1 LPSRLVT
8 IVVVAA
14 LAVGSWL
21 VLRPRGSQPL
31 PCGGV
36 EVGLDDDLQEAI
48 DGSPAG
54 TTFCLAAGTYVIEEP
69 IETKDGTELRGEG
82 MGVTVLHSEGANVVV
97 DAARDRDVAVS
108 HLDLADAHGSR
119 ACRPQCGSGLHGG
132 SSVVIDSVAF
142 YDNENHGLGG
152 AEDLVVTNSVFHH
165 NGSRGFTGCC
175 AGGLKSGSG
184 FRIEDSKIYENT
196 GNGLWC
202 DSGCPEG
209 MEALDNEIRD
219 NTLDGIRYEVSDGGA
234 LIAGNVIARN
244 NTSESRGGH
253 GGIAVVASSNAEVRE
268 NTLGG
273 NGHGGIV
280 VADTA
285 RGRSADVV
293 IAGNS
298 LRGDDIRGCSEDVVC
313 ADND

>member
-1 LPSRLVT
+1 MFSSAASRTSSDRAGEAAPRRSDARSRRSPSTCSGSSRRHGSTRSPPRPGLRRARPSARGPSGTGPTTSPRSTAGRSRRSPAPSSWSWATSARSTGSARSLPLRLVAL
-8 IVVVAA
+8 VVVTA

-21 VLRPRGSQPL
+21 VLGPGRPQPP
-31 PCGGV
+31 PCAGV

-69 IETKDGTELRGEG
+69 IETKDGTELMGEG
-82 MGVTVLHSEGANVVV
+82 MGVTVLHSEGANIVI
-97 DAARDRDVAVS
+97 DAARDRDVAIS

-132 SSVVIDSVAF
+132 SGVVVDSVAF

-184 FRIEDSKIYENT
+184 FRIEYSKIYE
-196 GNGLWC
+196 
-202 DSGCPEG
+202 
-209 MEALDNEIRD
+209 
-219 NTLDGIRYEVSDGGA
+219 
-234 LIAGNVIARN
+234 
-244 NTSESRGGH
+244 
-253 GGIAVVASSNAEVRE
+253 
-268 NTLGG
+268 
-273 NGHGGIV
+273 
-280 VADTA
+280 
-285 RGRSADVV
+285 
-293 IAGNS
+293 
-298 LRGDDIRGCSEDVVC
+298 
-313 ADND
+313 